1 MSPTPTPPTTT
12 STTTSLLKSSPLS
25 NPWVRTLALIAAV
38 AALAAIAY
46 ASGCQSKRKSVL
58 TGETVTLDQA
68 YEDLDKKA
76 ELDKAQSERD
86 AAKAAAAEAK
96 DKADA
101 QAALDKATKEADRR
115 TAKERREFARFADE
129 TRADAELKI
138 KQIELEA
145 RAKIAAASD
154 KLEDAQA
161 LSDDALAEQV
171 AQIRKTAQDL
181 IDARNEAVEEKIR
194 KRSESL
200 AAEKSSI
207 DGQAKADAAKWA
219 WVGSVFTVGSQIV
232 KTVVPG
238 AAGAVD
244 AVGQL
249 GVLLG
254 IGGGLV
260 ALKKRADAKN
270 AAAKTERV
278 QATAE
283 QLKAEA
289 DGYAAMV
296 EEAERKHAEAQ
307 QKLKTS
313 IEAIVKITDSIENL
327 KDKLPAGTW
336 DAFKADVRSWQGAK
350 TEEIVNAARN
360 HIDPIKVL

>member
-1 MSPTPTPPTTT
+1 MSPTPTPPATT
-12 STTTSLLKSSPLS
+12 SPTTSLLKSSPLS

-38 AALAAIAY
+38 AALAAIAVY
-46 ASGCQSKRKSVL
+46 APSCQSKRKSVL

-101 QAALDKATKEADRR
+101 QAALEKATKEADRR
-115 TAKERREFARFADE
+115 TAKERRDFNRFADE

-138 KQIELEA
+138 KQIEQEA
-145 RAKIAAASD
+145 RAKITAASD

-207 DGQAKADAAKWA
+207 DGQAKADAAKWS
-219 WVGSVFTVGSQIV
+219 WVSSVFSVA
-232 KTVVPG
+232 KPLLALVPGGG
-238 AAGAVD
+238 AAGD
-244 AVGQL
+244 GINT
-249 GVLLG
+249 LLA
-254 IGGGLV
+254 IATAGGGAYALRKRSET
-260 ALKKRADAKN
+260 AKTKEERDEYAKLAEQMQEQAAANEEKLKKSL
-270 AAAKTERV
+270 AAV
-278 QATAE
+278 
-283 QLKAEA
+283 
-289 DGYAAMV
+289 V
-296 EEAERKHAEAQ
+296 
-307 QKLKTS
+307 S
-313 IEAIVKITDSIENL
+313 ITDSIEQA
-327 KDKLPAGTW
+327 KDKMPPGVW
-336 DAFKADVRSWQGAK
+336 DAIKNDVRGWQGPQA
-350 TEEIVNAARN
+350 EQLVNAARN